1 MEKKTADLHDG
12 FVDSLIDFAEGKPM
26 LLRDSQVKGLQLRLG
41 KVRHQWQ
48 FYNER
53 SDHGKRIYTC
63 VPLGH
68 YDRGGRSTAVIG
80 GRDKGPVVTRFGEY
94 IGPQPTLQRA
104 EDHVDVAA
112 ARDKARVKAANAITG
127 TLPVGKRDSV
137 KLGEAFED
145 YLTYLEALAA
155 KRRKPPRWA
164 KNVRYLGNQIILP
177 MWKNW
182 TLAEMSERPDAV
194 ADWHAEQT
202 KIVGATSANHAVRIV
217 RALYRRRAK
226 RDLRLSKVNLP
237 TAAVD
242 FASERREKKG
252 MAPAT
257 FPAWF
262 AAWQELRPIRRSFHL
277 TCLLTGARP
286 GELARTKWGDLNDNN
301 ETLTIGGGNLK
312 AGNTVPSPLTPE
324 IKKAIAIVGE
334 RGDDDA
340 LIWEGC
346 SQASRDDLPATGNDL
361 RRTYK
366 TIATGTCGVPDDVS
380 AFLMGHVPEG
390 MSQKYLLSWAL
401 SSSDAIKE
409 AQAKISATMMR
420 LLHGASAK
428 KRAA

>member
-1 MEKKTADLHDG
+1 MEKRTADLHDG
-12 FVDSLIDFAEGKPM
+12 FVDALIDFAEGKPM
-26 LLRDSQVKGLQLRLG
+26 LLRDSQIKGLQLRLG

-112 ARDKARVKAANAITG
+112 ARDKARVEAAKAITG
-127 TLPVGKRDSV
+127 TLPAGKRDSV

-145 YLTYLEALAA
+145 YLLYLEALAA
-155 KRRKPPRWA
+155 KRGKPPRWA
-164 KNVRYLGNQIILP
+164 KNVRHLGNQIILP
-177 MWKNW
+177 KWKNW
-182 TLAEMSERPDAV
+182 SLAEMSERPDAI
-194 ADWHAEQT
+194 ADWHAEQV
-202 KIVGATSANHAVRIV
+202 KIVGPTSANHAVRIV
-217 RALYRRRAK
+217 RALYRKRAK

-242 FASERREKKG
+242 FATERREKKG

-262 AAWQELRPIRRSFHL
+262 AAWKELRPIRRSFHL
-277 TCLLTGARP
+277 TNLLVGARP
-286 GELARTKWGDLNDNN
+286 GELARTKWGDLDAD
-301 ETLTIGGGNLK
+301 TITVGGGNLK
-312 AGNTVPSPLTPE
+312 AGNSVPVPLTPE
-324 IKKAIAIVGE
+324 IREAIAIVGE
-334 RGDDDA
+334 RGDADA

-366 TIATGTCGVPDDVS
+366 SVATSVCGVPDDVS
-380 AFLMGHVPEG
+380 AFLMGHMPEG
-390 MSQKYLLSWAL
+390 MSQKYLLRWAL
-401 SSSDAIKE
+401 SSGDAIKE
-409 AQAKISATMMR
+409 AQAKISATMTR
-420 LLHGASAK
+420 LLHGASEK

>member
-1 MEKKTADLHDG
+1 MEKRTADLHDG
-12 FVDSLIDFAEGKPM
+12 FVDALIDFAEGKPM
-26 LLRDSQVKGLQLRLG
+26 LLRDSQIKGLQLRLG

-68 YDRGGRSTAVIG
+68 YDRGGRSTVVTG

-112 ARDKARVKAANAITG
+112 ARDKARIEAAKAITG

-155 KRRKPPRWA
+155 KRGKPPRWA
-164 KNVRYLGNQIILP
+164 KNVRHLGNQIILP
-177 MWKNW
+177 MWRNW
-182 TLAEMSERPDAV
+182 TLAEMSERPDAI
-194 ADWHAEQT
+194 ADWHAEQV
-202 KIVGATSANHAVRIV
+202 KIVGATSANHAVRII
-217 RALYRRRAK
+217 RALYRKRSK

-242 FASERREKKG
+242 FAVERREKKG
-252 MAPAT
+252 MRPT
-257 FPAWF
+257 DFPAWF
-262 AAWQELRPIRRSFHL
+262 AAWKELRPIRRSFHL
-277 TCLLTGARP
+277 TNLLVGARP
-286 GELARTKWGDLNDNN
+286 GELARTKWGDLDA
-301 ETLTIGGGNLK
+301 ERITVGGGNLK
-312 AGNTVPSPLTPE
+312 AGNSVPVPLTPE
-324 IKKAIAIVGE
+324 IRKAIAIVGE
-334 RGDDDA
+334 RGDADA

-366 TIATGTCGVPDDVS
+366 TIATSVCGVPDDVS
-380 AFLMGHVPEG
+380 AFLMGHMPEG
-390 MSQKYLLSWAL
+390 MSQKYLLRWAL
-401 SSSDAIKE
+401 SSGDAIKE
-409 AQAKISATMMR
+409 AQAKISATMTR
-420 LLHGASAK
+420 LLHGASEK

>member
-12 FVDSLIDFAEGKPM
+12 FVDALIDFAEGKPM
-26 LLRDSQVKGLQLRLG
+26 LLRDIQVKGLQLRLG

-68 YDRGGRSTAVIG
+68 YDRGARATAVVG
-80 GRDKGPVVTRFGEY
+80 GRDTGPVATWFGEY

-104 EDHVDVAA
+104 DDHVDVAA
-112 ARDKARVKAANAITG
+112 ARDKARVEAAKAITG

-145 YLTYLEALAA
+145 YCLYLEAKAA
-155 KRRKPPRWA
+155 SRGKPPRWA
-164 KNVRYLGNQIILP
+164 KNVRHLGKQIILP
-177 MWKNW
+177 KWANW
-182 TLAEMSERPDAV
+182 ALAEMSERPDAI
-194 ADWHAEQT
+194 ADWHAEAV
-202 KIVGATSANHAVRIV
+202 KRHGATSANHAVRIV
-217 RALYRRRAK
+217 RALYRKRAK

-242 FASERREKKG
+242 FAVERREKKG
-252 MAPAT
+252 MRPT
-257 FPAWF
+257 DFPAWF
-262 AAWQELRPIRRSFHL
+262 AAWNELRPIRRSFHL
-277 TCLLTGARP
+277 TNLLVGARP
-286 GELARTKWGDLNDNN
+286 GELARTKWGDLDAD
-301 ETLTIGGGNLK
+301 TITVGGGNLK
-312 AGNTVPSPLTPE
+312 AGNSVPVPLTPE
-324 IKKAIAIVGE
+324 IRKAIAIVGE
-334 RGDDDA
+334 RGDADA

-366 TIATGTCGVPDDVS
+366 SIATSVCGIPDDVS
-380 AFLMGHVPEG
+380 AFLMGHMPEG
-390 MSQKYLLSWAL
+390 MSQKYLLRWAL
-401 SSSDAIKE
+401 SSGDAIKE

-420 LLHGASAK
+420 LLHGASEK

>member
-1 MEKKTADLHDG
+1 MEKRTADLHDG
-12 FVDSLIDFAEGKPM
+12 FVDALIDFAEGKPM
-26 LLRDSQVKGLQLRLG
+26 LLRDGEVKGLQLRLG

-68 YDRGGRSTAVIG
+68 YDRGGRSRAVIG

-112 ARDKARVKAANAITG
+112 ARDKARVEAAKAITG

-145 YLTYLEALAA
+145 YCLYLEAKAA
-155 KRRKPPRWA
+155 SRGKPPRWA
-164 KNVRYLGNQIILP
+164 KNVRHLGKQIILP
-177 MWKNW
+177 KWAKW
-182 TLAEMSERPDAV
+182 SLAEMSERPDAI
-194 ADWHAEQT
+194 ADWHAET
-202 KIVGATSANHAVRIV
+202 VKRHGATSANHAVRIV
-217 RALYRRRAK
+217 RALYRKQAK

-242 FASERREKKG
+242 FAVERREKKG
-252 MAPAT
+252 MAPAA

-262 AAWQELRPIRRSFHL
+262 KAWKELRPIRRSFHL
-277 TCLLTGARP
+277 TNLLVGARP
-286 GELARTKWGDLNDNN
+286 GELARTKWGDLDAD
-301 ETLTIGGGNLK
+301 TITIGGGNLK
-312 AGNTVPSPLTPE
+312 AGNSVPVPLTPE
-324 IKKAIAIVGE
+324 IRKAIAILGE
-334 RGDDDA
+334 RGDADA

-346 SQASRDDLPATGNDL
+346 SQASRDDLPATGNEL

-366 TIATGTCGVPDDVS
+366 SVATSVCGVPDDVS

-390 MSQKYLLSWAL
+390 MSQKYLLRWAF
-401 SSSDAIKE
+401 SSGAAIEE
-409 AQAKISATMMR
+409 AQGKISAAMMR
-420 LLHGASAK
+420 LLHGASEK

>member
-26 LLRDSQVKGLQLRLG
+26 LLRDSQIKGLQLRLG

-104 EDHVDVAA
+104 DDHVDVAA
-112 ARDKARVKAANAITG
+112 ARDKARVEAAKAITG

-145 YLTYLEALAA
+145 YCLYLEALAA
-155 KRRKPPRWA
+155 KRGKPPRWA
-164 KNVRYLGNQIILP
+164 KNVRYLGNQIILTD
-177 MWKNW
+177 WKNW
-182 TLAEMSERPDAV
+182 SLAEMSERPDAI
-194 ADWHAEQT
+194 ADWHAKQV
-202 KIVGATSANHAVRIV
+202 KLVGATSANHAVRII
-217 RALYRRRAK
+217 RALYRRRSK

-242 FASERREKKG
+242 FAIEKREKKG
-252 MAPAT
+252 MAPAA

-262 AAWQELRPIRRSFHL
+262 TAWENLKKPVRRSYHL

-286 GELARTKWGDLNDNN
+286 GELARTKWGDLDAD
-301 ETLTIGGGNLK
+301 TITVGGGNLK
-312 AGNTVPSPLTPE
+312 AGNSVPVPLTPE
-324 IKKAIAIVGE
+324 IRKAIAIVGE
-334 RGDDDA
+334 RGDADA

-366 TIATGTCGVPDDVS
+366 SVATSVCGVPDDVS
-380 AFLMGHVPEG
+380 AFLMGHLPEG
-390 MSQKYLLSWAL
+390 MSQKYLLRWAL
-401 SSSDAIKE
+401 SSGDAIKE